1 MSIRARGAPWGD
13 SEAVCKSLQLAHWS
27 PSSFPP
33 GLLPLPLHSP
43 NIFPCASSQQSFP
56 CIINIHVSMYFIKV
70 VCILGA
76 ISGCVIFDSLAVDS
90 EASNVTSISLA
101 RQTIAPTVLL
111 GWTGLKPVSLNSERR
126 YCLSLFLIAI
136 QLMLGTT

>member
-13 SEAVCKSLQLAHWS
+13 SEAICGSLQLAHWS
-27 PSSFPP
+27 QAAS
-33 GLLPLPLHSP
+33 LLGFSLFLCTPR
-43 NIFPCASSQQSFP
+43 IFFLAQSSQQSFP
-56 CIINIHVSMYFIKV
+56 CIINIHVSTYFIKV
-70 VCILGA
+70 VRILGA
-76 ISGCVIFDSLAVDS
+76 ISGCVIFDFLAVGS
-90 EASNVTSISLA
+90 EASNVTSSSLA